1 VDGAWI
7 FREAGAAAS
16 FLDSVA
22 EAHLAWF
29 EDGFPPGDAAL
40 VAELRSKTET
50 PIAMG
55 DEQGGSYYPEALL
68 LRNAVDVVRIDMTC
82 MGGLS
87 CVRDL
92 IDRCKRAGVA
102 VSPHMNAHVHSRTFA
117 ALGKEVPIEWGVQWS
132 GVDQFADA
140 LEQPKIIDGFME
152 PLRDEPGFGTLVNAP
167 WLCDQEV
174 DDPDDLLSSL
184 DATNSR

>member
-1 VDGAWI
+1 MS
-7 FREAGAAAS
+7 AARTG
-16 FLDSVA
+16 
-22 EAHLAWF
+22 E
-29 EDGFPPGDAAL
+29 
-40 VAELRSKTET
+40 
-50 PIAMG
+50 
-55 DEQGGSYYPEALL
+55 GSRA
-68 LRNAVDVVRIDMTC
+68 RI
-82 MGGLS
+82 
-87 CVRDL
+87 
-92 IDRCKRAGVA
+92 
-102 VSPHMNAHVHSRTFA
+102 
-117 ALGKEVPIEWGVQWS
+117 WS